1 MLLLL
6 VLVPLL
12 VQQVAGTYLISPAV
26 DRWSPELPFLT
37 YPKPQLEEKAAEQL
51 RIYRQ
56 ELEFAALLEGD
67 EPLQQDELR
76 NKLTAKAQELKD
88 EADVESV
95 KAIKNVFADLA
106 GLISFLVVCLL
117 SRDELRVLRG
127 FFDEAVYGLSDSAKA
142 FAIILFTD
150 IFVGYHSPEGWTVLL
165 DGIADHF
172 GLPSSENFVM
182 LFIATFP
189 VILATIFKYWIFRY
203 LNRVSPSS
211 VATLKGMNGGG

>member
-1 MLLLL
+1 M
-6 VLVPLL
+6 
-12 VQQVAGTYLISPAV
+12 
-26 DRWSPELPFLT
+26 
-37 YPKPQLEEKAAEQL
+37 
-51 RIYRQ
+51 
-56 ELEFAALLEGD
+56 
-67 EPLQQDELR
+67 
-76 NKLTAKAQELKD
+76 KD

-150 IFVGYHSPEGWTVLL
+150 VFVGYHSPEGWTVLL